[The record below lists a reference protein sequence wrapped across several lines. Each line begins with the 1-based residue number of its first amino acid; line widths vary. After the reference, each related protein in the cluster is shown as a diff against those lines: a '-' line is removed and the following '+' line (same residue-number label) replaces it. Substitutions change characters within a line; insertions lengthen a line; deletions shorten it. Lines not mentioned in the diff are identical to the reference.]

1 MHEPP
6 LILAVDD
13 LPDNLEILQVR
24 LEAQGY
30 QVVTAADG
38 EEALARIRE
47 TRPDLVLLDIMMP
60 KLDGI
65 AVVKAIRADPELR
78 GLPIILVTAKADPRD
93 VVEGLDAGGDDYL
106 TKPFEHAALVARVR
120 SMLRQRVLHDQL
132 EERTRQLG
140 EWART
145 LEERVA
151 AQVAEIERMARLRRF
166 LSPEVADVVLS
177 AGGEKLLAS
186 HRREVT
192 VAFCD
197 MRGFTAFAETAAPED
212 VMAILA
218 DYHRCLG
225 GLIRHYGGT
234 LERFAG
240 DGLLVLF
247 NDPVE
252 IPDHAAR
259 AVRMAVDMRRAMQ
272 GLLEQWRRLGYE
284 LGFGVGLAQG
294 FVTLGAVGFDGRQD
308 YAAIGPTTNLASRLC
323 DEAKADQIL
332 ITQRIFSALENEV
345 EADYIG
351 PLSIRGFQRAIP
363 VYEVVSWR
371 GEHSRSGALISS

>member
-218 DYHRCLG
+218 D
-225 GLIRHYGGT
+225 
-234 LERFAG
+234 
-240 DGLLVLF
+240 
-247 NDPVE
+247 
-252 IPDHAAR
+252 
-259 AVRMAVDMRRAMQ
+259 
-272 GLLEQWRRLGYE
+272 
-284 LGFGVGLAQG
+284 
-294 FVTLGAVGFDGRQD
+294 
-308 YAAIGPTTNLASRLC
+308 
-323 DEAKADQIL
+323 
-332 ITQRIFSALENEV
+332 
-345 EADYIG
+345 
-351 PLSIRGFQRAIP
+351 
-363 VYEVVSWR
+363 
-371 GEHSRSGALISS
+371 